1 MSWSTPQTI
10 LRDNGTSVSGEDLKG
25 KEGRLVYRK
34 NSDGRY
40 YLADAAGE
48 DRGALG
54 DGDMGG
60 VVINGGSTGAA
71 ADRVVIGIGVVW
83 ALAAAT
89 ITSGKYLT
97 GETTDSDF
105 DLADTSADI
114 PLAFSLSGGADGER
128 ILIQYTGPTDE
139 AVA

>member
-25 KEGRLVYRK
+25 QEGRLVYRK
-34 NSDGRY
+34 DSDGRY
-40 YLADAAGE
+40 YLADGASE

-54 DGDMGG
+54 DSDMGG
-60 VVINGGSTGAA
+60 VVIDGGSTGAA
-71 ADRVVIGIGVVW
+71 ADRVVIGVGVVW

-89 ITSGKYLT
+89 ITSGKLLT

-105 DLADTSADI
+105 DLATSGDI
-114 PLAFSLSGGADGER
+114 PLARSLSGGANGER
-128 ILIQYTGPTDE
+128 ILIDYYGPVDE
-139 AVA
+139 AIA